1 MTTTWEITKNEIK
14 RSQQPTPDSD
24 QFHTT
29 DKSHFYRT
37 IDDVDQ
43 SRWDH
48 IRETLSPKLVTR
60 VLTSNQRYEGHED
73 QMSSLDVLDKVA
85 GMVSNGVS
93 EADIFPLLESR
104 IQREE
109 NASQQRNRNEFWQTI
124 DQPPKEWVNQDAYL
138 VRRNTDRIYLLGH
151 GKESQFLDSC
161 SKVLQITEDG
171 QWVEGRMGAGV
182 SLEVNGSHKFPYSE
196 VPKDLATKYFDEFQV
211 ETNVLKRN
219 DIYLVEYGANE
230 DKAKLFTFPHSDQS
244 ETKVQAMTKP
254 YSNLQ
259 ITKLV
264 EDGKPVNGFEVT
276 PEIENILVKTNQ
288 LTDEQHKDIQ
298 MAIVDDS
305 LESAL
310 SDLVDDTTQLGL

>member
-1 MTTTWEITKNEIK
+1 
-14 RSQQPTPDSD
+14 
-24 QFHTT
+24 
-29 DKSHFYRT
+29 
-37 IDDVDQ
+37 
-43 SRWDH
+43 
-48 IRETLSPKLVTR
+48 
-60 VLTSNQRYEGHED
+60 
-73 QMSSLDVLDKVA
+73 
-85 GMVSNGVS
+85 
-93 EADIFPLLESR
+93 
-104 IQREE
+104 
-109 NASQQRNRNEFWQTI
+109 
-124 DQPPKEWVNQDAYL
+124 
-138 VRRNTDRIYLLGH
+138 
-151 GKESQFLDSC
+151 
-161 SKVLQITEDG
+161 
-171 QWVEGRMGAGV
+171 MGAGV
-182 SLEVNGSHKFPYSE
+182 ALEVNGSRNFPYSK

-254 YSNLQ
+254 YSNLT

-264 EDGKPVNGFEVT
+264 EDGQPVNGFEVT

-310 SDLVDDTTQLGL
+310 SDLVDDTTQLGR

>member
-85 GMVSNGVS
+85 GIVSNGVS

-171 QWVEGRMGAGV
+171 QWVDGRMGAGV

>member
-1 MTTTWEITKNEIK
+1 MGRGAYGSWGRFGSKWFP
-14 RSQQPTPDSD
+14 Q
-24 QFHTT
+24 
-29 DKSHFYRT
+29 
-37 IDDVDQ
+37 
-43 SRWDH
+43 
-48 IRETLSPKLVTR
+48 LS
-60 VLTSNQRYEGHED
+60 
-73 QMSSLDVLDKVA
+73 
-85 GMVSNGVS
+85 
-93 EADIFPLLESR
+93 IF
-104 IQREE
+104 
-109 NASQQRNRNEFWQTI
+109 
-124 DQPPKEWVNQDAYL
+124 K
-138 VRRNTDRIYLLGH
+138 
-151 GKESQFLDSC
+151 
-161 SKVLQITEDG
+161 
-171 QWVEGRMGAGV
+171 
-182 SLEVNGSHKFPYSE
+182 

-254 YSNLQ
+254 YSNLT

-264 EDGKPVNGFEVT
+264 EDGQPVNGFEVT

-310 SDLVDDTTQLGL
+310 SDLVDDTTQLGRWPPNRLLQNKNLRHCLRFFFLAFLENFLNALVQSSVLTYELRQFCRFHIEFGVVSVV

>member
-305 LESAL
+305 LETAL
-310 SDLVDDTTQLGL
+310 SDLVEDTTQLGQ

>member
-1 MTTTWEITKNEIK
+1 MPTWFVVIRTESIFWGMEKKVSFLIRAR
-14 RSQQPTPDSD
+14 RSS
-24 QFHTT
+24 
-29 DKSHFYRT
+29 KSLR
-37 IDDVDQ
+37 
-43 SRWDH
+43 
-48 IRETLSPKLVTR
+48 
-60 VLTSNQRYEGHED
+60 
-73 QMSSLDVLDKVA
+73 
-85 GMVSNGVS
+85 MVSGWTAV
-93 EADIFPLLESR
+93 
-104 IQREE
+104 
-109 NASQQRNRNEFWQTI
+109 
-124 DQPPKEWVNQDAYL
+124 WVL
-138 VRRNTDRIYLLGH
+138 V
-151 GKESQFLDSC
+151 FLS
-161 SKVLQITEDG
+161 
-171 QWVEGRMGAGV
+171 
-182 SLEVNGSHKFPYSE
+182 GSHKFPYSE

>member
-37 IDDVDQ
+37 IDDADQ
-43 SRWDH
+43 TRWDH
-48 IRETLSPKLVTR
+48 IRETLSPRLTTYILV
-60 VLTSNQRYEGHED
+60 SNQRYEGHED

-85 GMVSNGVS
+85 GMVSNGVA
-93 EADIFPLLESR
+93 EADIFPLLDSR
-104 IQREE
+104 IERGE
-109 NASQQRNRNEFWQTI
+109 NAPQQHNRNEFWKTI

-138 VRRNTDRIYLLGH
+138 ARKDENRIYLVGH
-151 GKESQFLDSC
+151 GKESPLLESC
-161 SKVLQITEDG
+161 SKVLQLTDNGE
-171 QWVEGRMGAGV
+171 WVEGRMGAGV
-182 SLEVNGSHKFPYSE
+182 ALEVNGSRNFPYSK

-254 YSNLQ
+254 YSNRT

-264 EDGKPVNGFEVT
+264 EDGQPVNGFEVT
-276 PEIENILVKTNQ
+276 PEIENILTATNQ

-310 SDLVDDTTQLGL
+310 SDLVDNTTQLGQ